1 MWSKYSYFQSHQDFY
16 YSRNN
21 AGKLIQN
28 IVFEYMEENLENMIQ
43 EKVKNLQNF
52 SEFEIKLYIYQI
64 LKGLEYIHAKS
75 TQL

>member
-1 MWSKYSYFQSHQDFY
+1 
-16 YSRNN
+16 
-21 AGKLIQN
+21 
-28 IVFEYMEENLENMIQ
+28 MEENLENMIQ

-64 LKGLEYIHAKS
+64 LKGLEYIHSKS